1 MVLRPTASNSAA
13 PRLTLRN
20 PSINATRRVRTPSPF
35 LRRTTSQTNPVPPP
49 TQQPLGNSH
58 SKQPFHLMTHSSKKC
73 STIHNKGHKQSM
85 TCAHSVGRPRQ
96 LNQPPVQ
103 ALQFFH
109 GASLPIPSPQQSFQ
123 KASQPKTPP
132 YQQAQHTS
140 NLITTS
146 VMITAILGQILWPS
160 HVTPSN

>member
-1 MVLRPTASNSAA
+1 MQHQKCF
-13 PRLTLRN
+13 TLRD
-20 PSINATRRVRTPSPF
+20 PSTNATRRVTTPSPF
-35 LRRTTSQTNPVPPP
+35 LRRTMSQTNPAPPP

-58 SKQPFHLMTHSSKKC
+58 SKQLSHLITHLTKKC
-73 STIHNKGHKQSM
+73 STIHNKRHEQSV

-96 LNQPPVQ
+96 LTQPPIQ

-109 GASLPIPSPQQSFQ
+109 GASPLIPSTQQSFQ
-123 KASQPKTPP
+123 QASQPKTPP

-146 VMITAILGQILWPS
+146 VMITEILGQIPCPS